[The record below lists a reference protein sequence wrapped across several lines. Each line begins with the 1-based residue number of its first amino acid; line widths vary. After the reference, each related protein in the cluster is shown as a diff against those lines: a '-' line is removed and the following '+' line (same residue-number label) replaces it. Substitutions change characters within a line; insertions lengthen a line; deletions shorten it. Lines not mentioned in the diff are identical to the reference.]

1 MLLPKI
7 GTCASAYESG
17 PYIRYEL
24 FWSPLTLCDEMKTI
38 INKFYGVRISSLM
51 ENLGLGKACNGA
63 CRGWTSSIAENLDLG
78 RNGLCGYWFGFCVDL
93 DWEWVWW
100 WAQWLCWLWCWVVGV
115 VLAIA
120 HAGRSKEIYYFII
133 MLGKIKNEM

>member
-7 GTCASAYESG
+7 GTCASAFESG

-51 ENLGLGKACNGA
+51 ENLDLRRACSGA
-63 CRGWTSSIAENLDLG
+63 CRGWTSSIVENLDLG
-78 RNGLCGYWFGFCVDL
+78 RNGLVWVLIWILCWFGLRLVMGFVKDGPSNCAGCSVG
-93 DWEWVWW
+93 
-100 WAQWLCWLWCWVVGV
+100 WLLFWQLHMLVGV
-115 VLAIA
+115 
-120 HAGRSKEIYYFII
+120 KKYII
-133 MLGKIKNEM
+133 LLLCCVK